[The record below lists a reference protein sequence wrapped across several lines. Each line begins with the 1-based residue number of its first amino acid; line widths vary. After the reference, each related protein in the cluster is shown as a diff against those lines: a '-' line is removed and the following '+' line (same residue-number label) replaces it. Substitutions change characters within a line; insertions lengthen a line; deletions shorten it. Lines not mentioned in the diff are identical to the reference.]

1 MTVTAMTRA
10 LRRIAEIAKKDG
22 RYKFEAYMFI
32 QQALAYAQFELGMGL
47 PRPFG
52 VEGDE
57 GDEAEEPT
65 KLPPEAHLTGQE
77 LCEAIRLYAMDM
89 YGLMAKVVLNSWG
102 VEKTGDF
109 GDIVFNLIEIGEMTQ
124 SEADRREDF
133 EDLYDFAQVF
143 ETNYEVT
150 MLDPEEA

>member
-22 RYKFEAYMFI
+22 RYKFDAYIFI

-57 GDEAEEPT
+57 AEPPSEP
-65 KLPPEAHLTGQE
+65 PPEAHLTGQQ
-77 LCEAIRLYAMDM
+77 LCEAIRLYALDM
-89 YGLMAKVVLNSWG
+89 YGLMAKTVLHSWG

-109 GDIVFNLIEIGEMTQ
+109 GDIVFSLIEIGEMTQ
-124 SEADRREDF
+124 SDADRREDF
-133 EDLYDFAQVF
+133 DDLYDFAEVF
-143 ETNYEVT
+143 EKNYEVT

>member
-1 MTVTAMTRA
+1 MTMTAMTRA

-22 RYKFEAYMFI
+22 RYAFDAYIFI

-52 VEGDE
+52 VEGE
-57 GDEAEEPT
+57 EEAEPPADP
-65 KLPPEAHLTGQE
+65 PPEAHLTGQE
-77 LCEAIRLYAMDM
+77 LCEAIRLYALDM

-133 EDLYDFAQVF
+133 DDLYDFEEAF
-143 ETNYEVT
+143 ERDYEVT
-150 MLDPEEA
+150 RLDADEA